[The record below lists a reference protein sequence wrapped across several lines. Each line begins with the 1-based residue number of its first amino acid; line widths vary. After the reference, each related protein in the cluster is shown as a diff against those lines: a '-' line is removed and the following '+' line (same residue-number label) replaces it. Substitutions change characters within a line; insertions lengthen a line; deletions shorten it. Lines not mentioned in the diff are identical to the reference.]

1 MKITIDTQHDS
12 FEDIKK
18 VFHLLGGILEKKENG
33 TLSTSSGNPVDTS
46 NLMSMFG
53 TDSTAQKEV
62 PDTAPD
68 FSSFLNLTKGQ
79 QQKEPQGDTEKIELY

>member
-18 VFHLLGGILEKKENG
+18 VFHLLGGILERKGNG
-33 TLSTSSGNPVDTS
+33 VVTTESGSPVDTS

-53 TDSTAQKEV
+53 NDSTTKKEM

-79 QQKEPQGDTEKIELY
+79 QQKEPPEDTEKIEMY

>member
-12 FEDIKK
+12 FEDIKR
-18 VFHLLGGILEKKENG
+18 VFHLLGGILERKGN
-33 TLSTSSGNPVDTS
+33 TITSESGSPVDTS

-53 TDSTAQKEV
+53 DSSPASKEV

-79 QQKEPQGDTEKIELY
+79 QQKEPVGGIEKVELY